1 MKEAIKTSRNLSSG
15 RMAVPA
21 GSVEYHHLEPLSNAH
36 CHQGLLK
43 LFLTVQ
49 RLCCFSIQTAEI
61 GSYIP
66 PQNISRGEGGGKEA
80 TLTRSGS
87 SP

>member
-1 MKEAIKTSRNLSSG
+1 
-15 RMAVPA
+15 MAVPA

-36 CHQGLLK
+36 CHRGLLK

-49 RLCCFSIQTAEI
+49 RLRLFNIQTAEI
-61 GSYIP
+61 GSYI
-66 PQNISRGEGGGKEA
+66 
-80 TLTRSGS
+80 